1 MSKILKEFEHYV
13 QAQQYAHADSLVESL
28 LQTNCIVSL
37 ERKDAL
43 QLLYRIGYVYPDL
56 TLELCSQRDDIPKPF
71 KDTLRIA
78 LGDTPPLRFYKQ
90 ADTLIAIKIALMRN
104 KPLLAKLLIYRFYR
118 QYGLQSINLVKNNKL
133 TIGNNRKKVKKIHNT
148 QKVSIIVTTYNSAA
162 FIENCIDSLL
172 NQSIN
177 NIEITVVDD
186 ASTDNTVE
194 VLKKYSSIK
203 VIELNENRGT
213 YHARNIG
220 IKHSSGEFVTFQ
232 DSDDWSHPERLELQ
246 LKELL
251 NTSTAIASF
260 SHFFRVDELSGLPT
274 CRQNY
279 PLLRLNLSSMM
290 MARSVLDK
298 LGKFDSSKRI
308 ESDKKLLEL
317 IKSTYSS
324 DSIIY
329 IRKPLAIGLYRENSL
344 TTAQNSGFN
353 KYGFSLKRFLYS

>member
-1 MSKILKEFEHYV
+1 MSTLLKEFDRHV
-13 QAQQYAHADSLVESL
+13 QAQQYASADSLVESL
-28 LQTNCIVSL
+28 LQTDYIASL

-43 QLLYRIGYVYPDL
+43 QLLYRIGYVYPEL
-56 TLELCSQRDDIPKPF
+56 TLELSKQRDDIPRPF

-78 LGDTPPLRFYKQ
+78 LGDIPPLRFYNQ
-90 ADTLIAIKIALMRN
+90 ADTLVAIKIALMRH
-104 KPLLAKLLIYRFYR
+104 KPLWAKLLIYRFYH
-118 QYGLQSINLVKNNKL
+118 QYGLQPIDLVKNNKI
-133 TIGNNRKKVKKIHNT
+133 TIGNNRKKVKKIHNA

-172 NQSIN
+172 NQSIK
-177 NIEITVVDD
+177 NIEIIVVDD
-186 ASTDNTVE
+186 ASNDNTVDI
-194 VLKKYSSIK
+194 LKKYLTIRVIK
-203 VIELNENRGT
+203 LSENNGT

-220 IKHSSGEFVTFQ
+220 IEQSTGYFVTFQ

-260 SHFFRVDELSGLPT
+260 SHFFRVDQSSGLPT

-290 MARSVLDK
+290 ISRSILNK

-308 ESDKKLLEL
+308 ESDKKLFEL
-317 IKSTYSS
+317 IKSSYN
-324 DSIIY
+324 DGSIVY
-329 IRKPLAIGLYRENSL
+329 IRKPLAIGLYRHDSL
-344 TTAQNSGFN
+344 TTAQCSGFD
-353 KYGFSLKRFLYS
+353 KYGYSKMRYLT

>member
-43 QLLYRIGYVYPDL
+43 QFLYRIGYVYPEL
-56 TLELCSQRDDIPKPF
+56 TLELSKQRDDIPRPF

-194 VLKKYSSIK
+194 ILKKHSSIK

-220 IKHSSGEFVTFQ
+220 IQYSSGEFITFQ
-232 DSDDWSHPERLELQ
+232 DSDDWSHPERVARQ
-246 LKELL
+246 LSQL
-251 NTSTAIASF
+251 NENLHTIANF
-260 SHFFRVDELSGLPT
+260 SNFFRVDDETGLPI

-290 MARSVLDK
+290 IYRKTIEA
-298 LGKFDSSKRI
+298 LGGFDDQRRI
-308 ESDKKLLEL
+308 ESDKRLFNKILSHYGENSIEYIKL
-317 IKSTYSS
+317 
-324 DSIIY
+324 
-329 IRKPLAIGLYRENSL
+329 PLAVGLLRRNSL
-344 TTAQNSGFN
+344 TTSKASGFDR
-353 KYGFSLKRFLYS
+353 YGYSRHRVLT

>member
-13 QAQQYAHADSLVESL
+13 QTQQYASADSIIKSL
-28 LQTNCIVSL
+28 LQTDCIGSL

-43 QLLYRIGYVYPDL
+43 QLLYRIGYVYPNL
-56 TLELCSQRDDIPKPF
+56 TLKLCNQRNDIPRPF

-90 ADTLIAIKIALMRN
+90 ADTLIAIKIALMRH

-118 QYGLQSINLVKNNKL
+118 QYGLQPINLVKNNKL

-203 VIELNENRGT
+203 VIELKENRGT

-220 IKHSSGEFVTFQ
+220 IKQSTGEFITFQ
-232 DSDDWSHPERLELQ
+232 DSDDWSHPQRLELQ
-246 LKELL
+246 LNELL
-251 NTSTAIASF
+251 YTTTNIASF
-260 SHFFRVDELSGLPT
+260 SHFFRVDQSSGLPI

-290 MARSVLDK
+290 TSRLILNK
-298 LGKFDSSKRI
+298 LGGFDATKRV
-308 ESDKKLLEL
+308 ESDKKLFEL
-317 IKSTYSS
+317 IKSIYNKE
-324 DSIIY
+324 SISY
-329 IRKPLAIGLYRENSL
+329 VRKPLAIGLYRENSL
-344 TTAQNSGFN
+344 TTAKSSGFN
-353 KYGFSLKRFLYS
+353 KYGFSNGRYLV